1 MFCHPEEY
9 VSVMEEFTNHK
20 QKWNFPEISTG
31 MAFQFVAEQTGMSPS
46 ARITTGD
53 EAIIRKQLLNAVYQ
67 PFLDIFDMAVYDPGD
82 PFHGSIHTPED
93 LLQKSAWRYVNHCRS
108 THIVYGNKEG
118 IPLHE
123 RIQRIENS
131 KEYKAKFYCYNM
143 ANTPPAMIPSELGY
157 SFCLFLNNTTFCD
170 YFECLKSMSL
180 TKITPTRNLYNRLEQ
195 SHSGYGQDAAILEY
209 YACGD
214 FDRAYFE
221 QSLYALFIYPMAQVY
236 AALIKKDFNKIR

>member
-1 MFCHPEEY
+1 ML
-9 VSVMEEFTNHK
+9 S
-20 QKWNFPEISTG
+20 ISHFWISSIWLFMT
-31 MAFQFVAEQTGMSPS
+31 
-46 ARITTGD
+46 
-53 EAIIRKQLLNAVYQ
+53 L
-67 PFLDIFDMAVYDPGD
+67 GD

-195 SHSGYGQDAAILEY
+195 SHSGYGPGCRHPGIL
-209 YACGD
+209 CLWR
-214 FDRAYFE
+214 F
-221 QSLYALFIYPMAQVY
+221 
-236 AALIKKDFNKIR
+236 

>member
-1 MFCHPEEY
+1 MTLVIRF
-9 VSVMEEFTNHK
+9 
-20 QKWNFPEISTG
+20 
-31 MAFQFVAEQTGMSPS
+31 MAQ
-46 ARITTGD
+46 
-53 EAIIRKQLLNAVYQ
+53 
-67 PFLDIFDMAVYDPGD
+67 
-82 PFHGSIHTPED
+82 SIH
-93 LLQKSAWRYVNHCRS
+93 QRICFRSAWRYVNHCRS
-108 THIVYGNKEG
+108 THIVYGEKQR
-118 IPLHE
+118 IPLQE
-123 RIQRIENS
+123 RIQRIESS

-214 FDRAYFE
+214 FDRTYFE
-221 QSLYALFIYPMAQVY
+221 QGLYALFIYPMAQVY
-236 AALIKKDFNKIR
+236 SALIKKDFNKIK

>member
-1 MFCHPEEY
+1 ML
-9 VSVMEEFTNHK
+9 S
-20 QKWNFPEISTG
+20 ISHFWISSIWLFMT
-31 MAFQFVAEQTGMSPS
+31 
-46 ARITTGD
+46 
-53 EAIIRKQLLNAVYQ
+53 L
-67 PFLDIFDMAVYDPGD
+67 GD

-195 SHSGYGQDAAILEY
+195 SHSRLWARMPPSWNTMPVEILT
-209 YACGD
+209 GHILN
-214 FDRAYFE
+214 RAFMHSSSILWHRYM
-221 QSLYALFIYPMAQVY
+221 PHC
-236 AALIKKDFNKIR
+236 KKRFQQNQ